1 MLLVSEAGSAALA
14 THEMAYAAV
23 KEALIAV
30 RHEGAKTFPV
40 VLGHGSDPANRFT
53 VKASTAAEGR
63 CHVSGWP
70 TGPGSARVGG

>member
-1 MLLVSEAGSAALA
+1 MLLVSEAESAALA

-40 VLGHGSDPANRFT
+40 VLGHGSDPANRL
-53 VKASTAAEGR
+53 
-63 CHVSGWP
+63 
-70 TGPGSARVGG
+70 PGE